1 MKNTTKIFVRKIY
14 TLMAFLLLGYAG
26 FAQNTTYT
34 IDVATTLANNTIAPN
49 GGTLT
54 LTFSR
59 SSGPAIPGMADTFTL
74 PVTYSGMNNT
84 MGTGAVNK
92 WEKFGNIIAPEG
104 NVLTIVPQ
112 TTRTSGGI
120 YHNLP
125 ATNQVSLGFNSNV
138 DNNVDR
144 LFNYYL
150 GIGPI
155 QKIGNFSIQFG
166 EFPTSFPAGVT
177 VIEQFMSIRQI
188 GNTSDG
194 ANYFK
199 NGYFLKPD
207 LQNTLNQALNSSST
221 DMFII
226 EPGQT
231 YTYWYSAFDNQE
243 PGDPANNAGIRGAG
257 VFGSITLN
265 YNEDLCNAGTDQVP
279 LSGNSLS
286 N

>member
-1 MKNTTKIFVRKIY
+1 MLKKQF
-14 TLMAFLLLGYAG
+14 LAALLLLFATMG

-34 IDVATTLANNTIAPN
+34 IDVAATLANNTIAPN

-59 SSGPAIPGMADTFTL
+59 SSGPAIPGMADTFTI
-74 PVTYSGMNNT
+74 PVNYSGMNNT
-84 MGTGAVNK
+84 MSTGAVNK
-92 WEKFGNIIAPEG
+92 WEKFGNISAPEG
-104 NVLTIVPQ
+104 NILTIVPQ

-125 ATNQVSLGFNSNV
+125 ATNQVSLDVNSNV
-138 DNNVDR
+138 DLNVDR

-150 GIGPI
+150 GIGTI

-166 EFPTSFPAGVT
+166 EFPNSFPGGVT

-188 GNTSDG
+188 GNISEGT
-194 ANYFK
+194 NYFK

-207 LQNTLNQALNSSST
+207 LQNTLNQAFESSST

-243 PGDPANNAGIRGAG
+243 PGTPAHNAGNRGAG
-257 VFGSITLN
+257 ITGSITLN

-279 LSGNSLS
+279 LSGNTLS
-286 N
+286 NY